1 MTLVLKNSDWFA
13 IGRSK
18 KNGRRKLPI
27 CGIVTEEEISQ
38 MFNLNTRLFPLS
50 GEERAWN
57 EVGKC
62 LFFLDALLS
71 PSLYMLINSYSL
83 QSRWKVGLKIFTSM
97 VHNIHLDFRII
108 VLKLGTEVKKKTILV
123 LDLCM

>member
-1 MTLVLKNSDWFA
+1 
-13 IGRSK
+13 
-18 KNGRRKLPI
+18 
-27 CGIVTEEEISQ
+27 
-38 MFNLNTRLFPLS
+38 MFNLNTRLFPLL

-71 PSLYMLINSYSL
+71 PNLYMLINSYSL
-83 QSRWKVGLKIFTSM
+83 QSRWKVALKIFTSM
-97 VHNIHLDFRII
+97 VHSIHLDFRII

-123 LDLCM
+123 LDLCMWFALEPMSG